1 MKQKEIIEKIEKIED
16 DIANMSEITKNI
28 LSLLSSDGD
37 FRKVSIIDNMRITI
51 DTIKGITKNNDGIMH
66 LIEKSFNNTKKLE
79 NDLIRIKK
87 IINIM
92 IFLFF
97 YHLSIL
103 FFPIISGFIGNI
115 SNYWL
120 NLSEGWQIAVFILI
134 MSIPVGI
141 LTAVLSHIIIKKY
154 IK

>member
-28 LSLLSSDGD
+28 LSLLSSDWD

-51 DTIKGITKNNDGIMH
+51 DTIKWITKNNDWIMH

-103 FFPIISGFIGNI
+103 FFPIISWFIWNI

-120 NLSEGWQIAVFILI
+120 NLSEWWQIAVFILI